1 MRGVLIDAG
10 PLVAL
15 IDRSDRH
22 HAACLKALKA
32 VRDPLLTVW
41 PAVTEAMYLLGF
53 AWTAQESLWEMLECG
68 AINLLP
74 LDRDDH
80 HRMRELMEKYQDLP
94 MDLADAALVCVAERE
109 KLKRVF
115 TLDRKDF
122 GVYRPVGVGR
132 FTLLPKLD

>member
-1 MRGVLIDAG
+1 VRGVLIDAG

-15 IDRSDRH
+15 IDRSDPH
-22 HAACLKALKA
+22 HAACLKTLKA

-53 AWTAQESLWEMLECG
+53 AWTAQESLWEMLECS

-132 FTLLPKLD
+132 FTLLP

>member
-15 IDRSDRH
+15 IDRSDPH
-22 HAACLKALKA
+22 HAACLKTLKA
-32 VRDPLLTVW
+32 ARDPLFSVW

-53 AWTAQESLWEMLECG
+53 AWQAQEALWEMLECG
-68 AINLLP
+68 AVALLP
-74 LDRDDH
+74 LDRNDH
-80 HRMRELMEKYQDLP
+80 HRMRELMEKYHDLP

-109 KLKRVF
+109 KIKRVF

-122 GVYRPVGVGR
+122 GVYRPVGLGR
-132 FTLLPKLD
+132 FTLLP